1 MYEDEI
7 EFSCYDNFSY
17 CSPTKRYYFH
27 GTQACSSS
35 KYDYVNA
42 TQNNT
47 ILVDTNRSDILCV
60 WFEDAAENY
69 AIKYSGQLHV
79 DVNATIVEKTAAQS
93 ASQALQAQPSSCV
106 VSMDANISID
116 CEKKTIAKVRFRPT
130 GAERVVRG
138 IPTLFVG
145 QPHDVMVVTQESI
158 EQSGNPRAFIQF
170 IGPETT
176 IRYGTNNAF
185 SFSPIQSFPA
195 RLLKTDGTAEN
206 GLLFVKMQ

>member
-1 MYEDEI
+1 
-7 EFSCYDNFSY
+7 
-17 CSPTKRYYFH
+17 
-27 GTQACSSS
+27 
-35 KYDYVNA
+35 
-42 TQNNT
+42 
-47 ILVDTNRSDILCV
+47 
-60 WFEDAAENY
+60 
-69 AIKYSGQLHV
+69 
-79 DVNATIVEKTAAQS
+79 
-93 ASQALQAQPSSCV
+93 
-106 VSMDANISID
+106 MDANISID